1 MRKFIIF
8 STALFLIILLAGSTA
23 FIFSMRQIIE
33 HNKNDELSQLLEI
46 ERLKLEVSV
55 NSEISLA
62 LKMADSP
69 IIKRYFVNPADPE
82 LKKMAFEEIAAY
94 RKAFASN
101 SIFWINDSD
110 KIFYSDDHAIYT
122 LDPANPDDY
131 WYRMTLYETDVYNFN
146 INYNPDLNITNL
158 WINAPVYDDH
168 HKPIGIVGSGIEI
181 STFIDTIYRSYMGKA
196 DIYFFNAA
204 GEITGARDVALA
216 SMKRNIDEALG
227 GGGISLL
234 ARAKNLRPDE
244 TMILDSPLGKIALGT
259 LPLLEWYSAA
269 ILPDS
274 IGDYNSAMLVL
285 FLVMLIV
292 IALVF
297 IIFNIFIADL
307 LKPLRKSMEE
317 AESASRAKTA
327 FLANM
332 SHEIRT
338 PMNSIIGFS
347 ELALDDDL
355 PPRTREY
362 LGKILENA
370 DGLLQIINDVL
381 DISKVESGK
390 MELEHIPFN
399 IHDLFASCRTLIMP
413 MAVEKGLMLYFYAE
427 PSIGKRPLGDPIRLR
442 QVLVNLLSNAV
453 KFTNAGT
460 VKLQAAITDR
470 DENTITMHFEVRDSG
485 IGMTGEQIRKIFEP
499 FTQAETGTTRQYGGT
514 GLGLP
519 ITKNIVELMGGTL
532 SVESTPGVGSKFSFD
547 LVFDTIDVTDDDL
560 YRRKM
565 VFNDLEKPIFEGEI
579 LLCED
584 NAMNQQVI
592 REHLAR
598 VGLTTIVAE
607 NGKTGVEMVQRR
619 MNNDEKQFDL
629 IFMDMHMPVMD
640 GLEAASKILALNTGI
655 PIVAMTANIMSNDR
669 EIYRKSGMRDCVG
682 KPFTSQELWHCLMKY
697 LHPVRWQTADEGRRM
712 QPVTQSGAV
721 ADMDI
726 PQDETQQVLQ
736 TLFVKNNL
744 HKFDEIDNALKT
756 GDITLAHRLAH
767 TLKSNAGQIG
777 KRALQ
782 HAAATL
788 EQQLKDGK
796 NLTSADP
803 LRVLETELAAV
814 LRELAHLSGESSSL
828 AATQGGDSPRLD
840 EKAARELLGKL
851 KPMLSMGN
859 AECREFTGSLRLI
872 PGSETLI
879 RQIEEFDFEQAVV
892 TLEQLYSNLTGK

>member
-8 STALFLIILLAGSTA
+8 STVLFLIILVVGSTA
-23 FIFSMRQIIE
+23 FIFSMQQIIRA
-33 HNKNDELSQLLEI
+33 NKSGELSQLLEI

-55 NSEISLA
+55 NSEIAIA

-69 IIKRYFVNPADPE
+69 LIKRYFSNPADPALE
-82 LKKMAFEEIAAY
+82 RMAFEEMAAY

-101 SIFWINDSD
+101 SIFWINDTD
-110 KIFYSDDHAIYT
+110 KIFYADDHAVYK
-122 LDPANPDDY
+122 LDPANPDNY
-131 WYRMTLYETDVYNFN
+131 WYLMTLNETDVYNFN

-158 WINAPVYDDH
+158 WINAPVYNDN

-181 STFIDTIYRSYMGKA
+181 STFINTIYRSYTGKA

-204 GEITGARDVALA
+204 GEITGARDVDPVA
-216 SMKRNIDEALG
+216 SKRNIDETLG
-227 GGGISLL
+227 SANGVSIL
-234 ARAKNLRPDE
+234 ANAKNLSPGE
-244 TMILDSPLGKIALGT
+244 TMTLDSSMGRIALGM
-259 LPLLEWYSAA
+259 LPLLEWYSVAV
-269 ILPDS
+269 LPDS
-274 IGDYNSAMLVL
+274 IDDYNSAMMVL
-285 FLVMLIV
+285 FLVMLMV
-292 IALVF
+292 LALVF

-307 LKPLRKSMEE
+307 LKPLRRSMEE

-347 ELALDDDL
+347 ELALDDEL

-460 VKLQAAITDR
+460 VKLQAAITER
-470 DENTITMHFEVRDSG
+470 DEKTITMHFEVRDSG
-485 IGMTGEQIRKIFEP
+485 IGMLDEQIRKIFEP

-532 SVESTPGVGSKFSFD
+532 MVESTPGVGSKFSFD
-547 LVFDTIDVTDDDL
+547 LIFDTIDVSDDDL
-560 YRRKM
+560 YKRKM
-565 VFNDLEKPIFEGEI
+565 VFNDLEKPIFEGEV

-598 VGLTTIVAE
+598 VGLRTIVAE
-607 NGKTGVEMVQRR
+607 NGKVGVEMVQRR

-640 GLEAASKILALNTGI
+640 GLEAASKILSLDTGI
-655 PIVAMTANIMSNDR
+655 PIVAMTANIMANDR

-697 LHPVRWQTADEGRRM
+697 LHPVRWQSVDEGQRM
-712 QPVTQSGAV
+712 QPVAQSSAQGAGRGGDI
-721 ADMDI
+721 DMDA
-726 PQDETQQVLQ
+726 QQVLQ

-744 HKFDEIDNALKT
+744 HKFEEINDALQS

-767 TLKSNAGQIG
+767 TLKSNAGQVG
-777 KRALQ
+777 KTALQ
-782 HAAATL
+782 RTAAEI
-788 EQQLKDGK
+788 EQQLKDG
-796 NLTSADP
+796 NNQVSP
-803 LRVLETELAAV
+803 EQLRALEAGLAAA
-814 LRELAHLSGESSSL
+814 LQEFSS
-828 AATQGGDSPRLD
+828 
-840 EKAARELLGKL
+840 K
-851 KPMLSMGN
+851 
-859 AECREFTGSLRLI
+859 I
-872 PGSETLI
+872 
-879 RQIEEFDFEQAVV
+879 
-892 TLEQLYSNLTGK
+892 

>member
-1 MRKFIIF
+1 MRKFILF
-8 STALFLIILLAGSTA
+8 STALFLIILLAGGTA
-23 FIFSMRQIIE
+23 FIFSMRQIIRA
-33 HNKNDELSQLLEI
+33 NKSGELSQLLEI

-69 IIKRYFVNPADPE
+69 LIRRYFANPADKQLE
-82 LKKMAFEEIAAY
+82 RIAFEEIAAY

-101 SIFWINDSD
+101 SIFWINDTD
-110 KIFYSDDHAIYT
+110 KIFYADDHAAYKI
-122 LDPANPDDY
+122 DPANPNNY
-131 WYRMTLYETDVYNFN
+131 WYLMTLHETDVYNFN

-158 WINAPVYDDH
+158 WINAPVYDDN

-181 STFIDTIYRSYMGKA
+181 SAFIDTIYRSYTGKA

-216 SMKRNIDEALG
+216 SAKRNIDETLG
-227 GGGISLL
+227 DSGINIL
-234 ARAKNLRPDE
+234 AGAKKLRPDE
-244 TMILDSPLGKIALGT
+244 TVTLDSSLGKIALGT

-269 ILPDS
+269 VLPDS

-285 FLVMLIV
+285 FLVMLV
-292 IALVF
+292 ILALVV
-297 IIFNIFIADL
+297 ITFNIFIADL
-307 LKPLRKSMEE
+307 LKPLRRSMEE
-317 AESASRAKTA
+317 AETASRAKTV

-460 VKLQAAITDR
+460 VKLQAAIIER
-470 DENTITMHFEVRDSG
+470 DEKTITMHFEVRDSG
-485 IGMTGEQIRKIFEP
+485 IGMTDEQIRKIFEP
-499 FTQAETGTTRQYGGT
+499 FTQAESGTTRQYGGT

-519 ITKNIVELMGGTL
+519 ITKNIVELMGGAL
-532 SVESTPGVGSKFSFD
+532 MVESTLGVGSKFSFD
-547 LVFDTIDVTDDDL
+547 LTFDTIDVTDDDMFK
-560 YRRKM
+560 RRL
-565 VFNDLEKPIFEGEI
+565 VFNDLEKPIFEGEV

-584 NAMNQQVI
+584 NPMNQQVI

-598 VGLTTIVAE
+598 VGITTVVAE
-607 NGKTGVEMVQRR
+607 NGKIGVEMVQHR

-640 GLEAASKILALNTGI
+640 GLEAASKILALDTGI
-655 PIVAMTANIMSNDR
+655 PIVAMTANIMANDR

-697 LHPVRWQTADEGRRM
+697 LHPVRWQSADEGRRM
-712 QPVTQSGAV
+712 QPVTLSGAA
-721 ADMDI
+721 ADI
-726 PQDETQQVLQ
+726 VQQDETQLVLQ

-744 HKFDEIDNALKT
+744 HKFDEIAIALKA

-777 KRALQ
+777 RRALQ
-782 HAAATL
+782 QAAAEIEL
-788 EQQLKDGK
+788 QLKDGK
-796 NLTSADP
+796 NLCAAGQ
-803 LRVLETELAAV
+803 LKVLETELSAV
-814 LRELAHLSGESSSL
+814 LRELAHLADKSPPPTATPL
-828 AATQGGDSPRLD
+828 DAA
-840 EKAARELLGKL
+840 AARELLSRLEPLL
-851 KPMLSMGN
+851 KTGN
-859 AECREFTGSLRLI
+859 AECREFTDSLRLI
-872 PGSETLI
+872 PGSEALI
-879 RQIEEFDFEQAVV
+879 RQIEGFDFEQAAV
-892 TLEQLYSNLTGK
+892 TLAGLKQEIR

>member
-8 STALFLIILLAGSTA
+8 SIALFFIILAAGSTA
-23 FIFSMRQIIE
+23 FIFSMRQIIRS
-33 HNKNDELSQLLEI
+33 NKSGELAQLLEI

-55 NSEISLA
+55 NSEISIA

-69 IIKRYFVNPADPE
+69 IIRRYFANPADPQME
-82 LKKMAFEEIAAY
+82 KMAFEEIAAY
-94 RKAFASN
+94 RNAFASN
-101 SIFWINDSD
+101 SIFWINDID
-110 KIFYSDDHAIYT
+110 KIFYSDDHAVYT
-122 LDPANPDDY
+122 LNPENPSDY
-131 WYRMTLYETDVYNFN
+131 WYLMTLHKTDVYNFN

-168 HKPIGIVGSGIEI
+168 RKPIGIVGSGIEL
-181 STFIDTIYRSYMGKA
+181 SEFINAVYRGYTGKA
-196 DIYFFNAA
+196 DVYFFNAA
-204 GEITGARDVALA
+204 GEITGAKDVTMAA
-216 SMKRNIDEALG
+216 SKRNIDEVLG
-227 GGGISLL
+227 TAHSANLL
-234 ARAKNLRPDE
+234 ANARNLNPGE
-244 TMILDSPLGKIALGT
+244 TIALDTPLGKIALGT
-259 LPLLEWYSAA
+259 LPLLEWYSVAV
-269 ILPDS
+269 LPDS
-274 IGDYNSAMLVL
+274 ISDYNNAMLAL
-285 FLVMLIV
+285 FLVMLMV
-292 IALVF
+292 IALAF

-317 AESASRAKTA
+317 AESASRAKTV

-460 VKLQAAITDR
+460 VKLQAAIIER
-470 DENTITMHFEVRDSG
+470 DEKTITMHFEVRDSG
-485 IGMTGEQIRKIFEP
+485 IGMTEEQIRKIFEP
-499 FTQAETGTTRQYGGT
+499 FTQAESGTTRQYGGT

-532 SVESTPGVGSKFSFD
+532 TVESTSGVGSKFSFD
-547 LVFDTIDVTDDDL
+547 LTFDTIDVTDDDL

-565 VFNDLEKPIFEGEI
+565 IFNDLEKPIFEGEI

-584 NAMNQQVI
+584 NPMNQQVI
-592 REHLAR
+592 CEHLAR
-598 VGLTTIVAE
+598 VGLKTIVAE

-619 MNNDEKQFDL
+619 MNNDERQFDL

-640 GLEAASKILALNTGI
+640 GLEAASKILALETGV
-655 PIVAMTANIMSNDR
+655 PIVAMTANIMANDR

-697 LHPVRWQTADEGRRM
+697 LHPVRWLTADEGRRM
-712 QPVTQSGAV
+712 QPVAQSGIIT
-721 ADMDI
+721 MEL
-726 PQDETQQVLQ
+726 PQDDTQQVLQ

-744 HKFDEIDNALKT
+744 HKFDEFTNALKA
-756 GDITLAHRLAH
+756 GDITLAHRLVH

-777 KRALQ
+777 KTTLQ
-782 HAAATL
+782 QICAEI

-796 NLTSADP
+796 NLVRAER
-803 LRVLETELAAV
+803 LKLLETELATV
-814 LRELAHLSGESSSL
+814 LRGLAPL
-828 AATQGGDSPRLD
+828 LD
-840 EKAARELLGKL
+840 ESHSPTATKSESDRQPLDAAAARELLEKL
-851 KPMLSMGN
+851 EPMLARGN
-859 AECREFTGSLRLI
+859 VECRDLIGSLRLI

-879 RQIEEFDFEQAVV
+879 RQIEEFDFEQAAV
-892 TLEQLYSNLTGK
+892 TLAGLKQRFL

>member
-8 STALFLIILLAGSTA
+8 STALFLFILAAGSAA
-23 FIFSMRQIIE
+23 FIFSMRQIVRT
-33 HNKNDELSQLLEI
+33 NKSGELSQLLEI

-69 IIKRYFVNPADPE
+69 IIRRYFSNPADSA
-82 LKKMAFEEIAAY
+82 LQRMAFEEIAAY

-101 SIFWINDSD
+101 SIFWINDID
-110 KIFYSDDHAIYT
+110 KIFYSDDRAVYK
-122 LDPANPDDY
+122 LDPANPDNY
-131 WYRMTLYETDVYNFN
+131 WYHMTLYETTDDYNFN

-158 WINAPVYDDH
+158 WINAPVYDDN

-181 STFIDTIYRSYMGKA
+181 SAFIDTIYRSYTGKA

-204 GEITGARDVALA
+204 GEITGARDIALVA
-216 SMKRNIDEALG
+216 SKRNINEALAG
-227 GGGISLL
+227 GGVNIL
-234 ARAKNLRPDE
+234 AGVKNLRPGE
-244 TMILDSPLGKIALGT
+244 TVTLDSPLGKIALGT

-269 ILPDS
+269 VLPDS
-274 IGDYNSAMLVL
+274 MGDFNNTMTVL
-285 FLVMLIV
+285 FLVMLMV
-292 IALVF
+292 VALVV
-297 IIFNIFIADL
+297 IVFNFFIAGL
-307 LKPLRKSMEE
+307 LKPLRRSMEE
-317 AESASRAKTA
+317 AETASRAKSA

-355 PPRTREY
+355 PPKTREY

-390 MELEHIPFN
+390 MELERIPFN

-442 QVLVNLLSNAV
+442 QVLVNLLSNAI

-460 VKLQAAITDR
+460 VKLQAAIIDR
-470 DENTITMHFEVRDSG
+470 YEKTITMHFEVRDSG

-519 ITKNIVELMGGTL
+519 ITKNIVELMGGEL
-532 SVESTPGVGSKFSFD
+532 LVESTPGVGSKFSFD
-547 LVFDTIDVTDDDL
+547 LTFDTIDVTDDDM
-560 YRRKM
+560 YKRKM
-565 VFNDLEKPIFEGEI
+565 VFNDLEKPIFEGEV

-592 REHLAR
+592 CEHLAR
-598 VGLTTIVAE
+598 VGVKTVVAE
-607 NGKTGVEMVQRR
+607 NGKVGVEMVQRR

-629 IFMDMHMPVMD
+629 ILMDMHMPVMD
-640 GLEAASKILALNTGI
+640 GLEAASKILALNTGV
-655 PIVAMTANIMSNDR
+655 PIVALTANIMANDR

-697 LHPVRWQTADEGRRM
+697 LHPIRWQAVDERQSVESAGTAEER
-712 QPVTQSGAV
+712 Q
-721 ADMDI
+721 ADLQMDYDKI
-726 PQDETQQVLQ
+726 LK
-736 TLFVKNNL
+736 TLFIQNNL
-744 HKFDEIDNALKT
+744 HKFDEIDRALKAD
-756 GDITLAHRLAH
+756 DITLAHRLAH

-777 KRALQ
+777 KTALQ
-782 HAAATL
+782 QIAA
-788 EQQLKDGK
+788 EIERQLKGGE
-796 NLTSADP
+796 NTVTPEQLQI
-803 LRVLETELAAV
+803 LQTELAAV
-814 LRELAHLSGESSSL
+814 LQELAPLL
-828 AATQGGDSPRLD
+828 A
-840 EKAARELLGKL
+840 
-851 KPMLSMGN
+851 N
-859 AECREFTGSLRLI
+859 
-872 PGSETLI
+872 SEPT
-879 RQIEEFDFEQAVV
+879 
-892 TLEQLYSNLTGK
+892 

>member
-8 STALFLIILLAGSTA
+8 SAALFFIILAAGGVA
-23 FIFSMRQIIE
+23 FIFSMRQVIGAT
-33 HNKNDELSQLLEI
+33 KSGELSQLLEI
-46 ERLKLEVSV
+46 ERLKLEISV
-55 NSEISLA
+55 NSEIALA
-62 LKMADSP
+62 LKMAGSP
-69 IIKRYFVNPADPE
+69 LIRRYFSNPANSE
-82 LKKMAFEEIAAY
+82 LEKMAFEEIAAY
-94 RKAFASN
+94 RNAFASK
-101 SIFWINDSD
+101 SIFWINDTD
-110 KIFYSDDHAIYT
+110 KIFYSDDHAVYT
-122 LDPANPDDY
+122 LDPANPSDY
-131 WYRMTLYETDVYNFN
+131 WYRMTLYETEVYNFN

-158 WINAPVYDDH
+158 WINAPVFDH
-168 HKPIGIVGSGIEI
+168 NRRPVGVVGSGIEI
-181 STFIDTIYRSYMGKA
+181 SAFIDTIYRSYAGKA
-196 DIYFFNAA
+196 DFYFFNTA
-204 GEITGARDVALA
+204 GEITGAKDIALVA
-216 SMKRNIDEALG
+216 SKKNIDEMLG
-227 GGGISLL
+227 GGDGAAGGVSII
-234 ARAKNLRPDE
+234 ANAKNIKPGE
-244 TMILDSPLGKIALGT
+244 TMTLDSSAGKVVLGT

-269 ILPDS
+269 VLPDS
-274 IGDYNSAMLVL
+274 IDDYNSAMTAL

-292 IALVF
+292 VALVF
-297 IIFNIFIADL
+297 IIFNIFIAGL
-307 LKPLRKSMEE
+307 LKPLRRSMEE
-317 AESASRAKTA
+317 AEAASRAKSA

-355 PPRTREY
+355 PPKTKEY

-470 DENTITMHFEVRDSG
+470 DEKTITMHFEVRDSG
-485 IGMTGEQIRKIFEP
+485 IGMTDEQIKKIFEP

-532 SVESTPGVGSKFSFD
+532 SVESTPGVGSKFSFN
-547 LVFDTIDVTDDDL
+547 LTFDTIDVTDDDL
-560 YRRKM
+560 YKRKM

-584 NAMNQQVI
+584 NPMNQQVI

-598 VGLTTIVAE
+598 VGLKTSMAE
-607 NGKTGVEMVQRR
+607 NGKIGVEMVQRR

-640 GLEAASKILALNTGI
+640 GLEAASKILALDTGI
-655 PIVAMTANIMSNDR
+655 PIVAMTANIMANDR

-712 QPVTQSGAV
+712 QPVVQSGV
-721 ADMDI
+721 VTDI
-726 PQDETQQVLQ
+726 GPQDDTQQVFQ
-736 TLFVKNNL
+736 MLFVQNNL
-744 HKFDEIDNALKT
+744 HKFDEIANALRV

-777 KRALQ
+777 RPALQ
-782 HAAATL
+782 QAAA
-788 EQQLKDGK
+788 EVERQLKEGK
-796 NLTSADP
+796 NLVTEEQ
-803 LRVLETELAAV
+803 LKTLETELKAV
-814 LRELAHLSGESSSL
+814 LQKLAHLVDKYSPPEATSGS
-828 AATQGGDSPRLD
+828 AG
-840 EKAARELLGKL
+840 
-851 KPMLSMGN
+851 
-859 AECREFTGSLRLI
+859 
-872 PGSETLI
+872 
-879 RQIEEFDFEQAVV
+879 QIE
-892 TLEQLYSNLTGK
+892 

>member
-8 STALFLIILLAGSTA
+8 STALFLIILAAGSTA
-23 FIFSMRQIIE
+23 FIFSMRQIIRT
-33 HNKNDELSQLLEI
+33 NKSGELSQLLEI

-69 IIKRYFVNPADPE
+69 LIRRYFANPANRE
-82 LKKMAFEEIAAY
+82 LERIAFEEIAAY
-94 RKAFASN
+94 REAFASN
-101 SIFWINDSD
+101 SIFWINDTD
-110 KIFYSDDHAIYT
+110 KIFYSDDHAVYK
-122 LDPANPDDY
+122 LDPANPDNY
-131 WYRMTLYETDVYNFN
+131 WYLMTLHETDVYNFN

-158 WINAPVYDDH
+158 WINAPVYDDN
-168 HKPIGIVGSGIEI
+168 HKPIGVVGSGIEI
-181 STFIDTIYRSYMGKA
+181 STFIDTIYRDHTGKE

-216 SMKRNIDEALG
+216 ETKQNIDQILNG
-227 GGGISLL
+227 GVSIL
-234 ARAKNLRPDE
+234 ANAKNLKPGE
-244 TMILDSPLGKIALGT
+244 TMALDSSLGKIAIGT

-269 ILPDS
+269 ILSDS
-274 IGDYNSAMLVL
+274 MDDYNSAMLAL

-292 IALVF
+292 LALVF
-297 IIFNIFIADL
+297 IIFNVFIADL

-317 AESASRAKTA
+317 AETASRAKTV

-347 ELALDDDL
+347 ELALDDEL

-460 VKLQAAITDR
+460 VKLQAAIIER
-470 DENTITMHFEVRDSG
+470 DEKTITMHFEVRDSG

-532 SVESTPGVGSKFSFD
+532 LVESTPGVGSKFSFD
-547 LVFDTIDVTDDDL
+547 LTFDTIDVTDDDL
-560 YRRKM
+560 YKRRM

-598 VGLTTIVAE
+598 VGIRTTVAE
-607 NGKTGVEMVQRR
+607 NGKVGVETVQRR

-640 GLEAASKILALNTGI
+640 GLEAASKILALDTGI
-655 PIVAMTANIMSNDR
+655 PIVAMTANIMANDR

-697 LHPVRWQTADEGRRM
+697 LHPVRWQSVDEGQRM
-712 QPVTQSGAV
+712 QPVAQSAAQGGNSM
-721 ADMDI
+721 DMDI
-726 PQDETQQVLQ
+726 QQTFQ
-736 TLFVKNNL
+736 ILFVKNNQ
-744 HKFDEIDNALKT
+744 HTFDDIANALKT

-777 KRALQ
+777 KPSLQQAALDV
-782 HAAATL
+782 
-788 EQQLKDGK
+788 ERQLKEGK
-796 NLTSADP
+796 NKVTEEQLK
-803 LRVLETELAAV
+803 VLETKLAAV
-814 LRELAHLSGESSSL
+814 LQELSSKIKPELDQQMGADSCKDNSYHLE
-828 AATQGGDSPRLD
+828 
-840 EKAARELLGKL
+840 
-851 KPMLSMGN
+851 
-859 AECREFTGSLRLI
+859 
-872 PGSETLI
+872 
-879 RQIEEFDFEQAVV
+879 
-892 TLEQLYSNLTGK
+892 